1 MRVIQEQLHFWPLAW
16 RRNHL
21 SMRTYDHNSWRNYN
35 QQKSYKIYDCTHT
48 HIHTCTHIGTLA
60 QHMQKE
66 SICFLLLVKKGC
78 NPIQLSGSVAADAV
92 AAIEAV
98 GWGAVRAW
106 QSNPHLEPC
115 LCISPI
121 FIRFNLVFGT
131 VACFVS
137 NAFKFLLLK
146 FMSAKV
152 IFLIVFPGESL
163 RVFFCSVFCFYAG
176 LGCRL
181 SSGVDSNGKQASYR
195 NWQLFF
201 SLLVRLWHLCCRNFL
216 PGVSLSLT
224 LSLSDTL
231 SLSLSHVFCNMCEA
245 HHMQISVRV
254 FEVEFVLS
262 LGFCLI

>member
-1 MRVIQEQLHFWPLAW
+1 
-16 RRNHL
+16 
-21 SMRTYDHNSWRNYN
+21 MRTYDHNSWRNYN

-48 HIHTCTHIGTLA
+48 HTCTHMRTLV

-66 SICFLLLVKKGC
+66 SNCFLLLVKKGC
-78 NPIQLSGSVAADAV
+78 NPIQLSGVEAADAV
-92 AAIEAV
+92 VAIDAV

-137 NAFKFLLLK
+137 TAFKFLLLK

-152 IFLIVFPGESL
+152 IFLIVFPGASL
-163 RVFFCSVFCFYAG
+163 RVFFVLCSVFCFYAG

-201 SLLVRLWHLCCRNFL
+201 SLLVHLWHLLLQKLFARCFPL
-216 PGVSLSLT
+216 SHSLSLT
-224 LSLSDTL
+224 HFGYLSPTFFATCARTIKCRSLSDCL
-231 SLSLSHVFCNMCEA
+231 RSSLC
-245 HHMQISVRV
+245 
-254 FEVEFVLS
+254 
-262 LGFCLI
+262 

>member
-1 MRVIQEQLHFWPLAW
+1 M
-16 RRNHL
+16 
-21 SMRTYDHNSWRNYN
+21 
-35 QQKSYKIYDCTHT
+35 
-48 HIHTCTHIGTLA
+48 
-60 QHMQKE
+60 
-66 SICFLLLVKKGC
+66 
-78 NPIQLSGSVAADAV
+78 AAIDAV
-92 AAIEAV
+92 E
-98 GWGAVRAW
+98 WGAVRAW
-106 QSNPHLEPC
+106 QGNPHLEPC

-152 IFLIVFPGESL
+152 IFLIDFPGASL
-163 RVFFCSVFCFYAG
+163 RVFCFVLCSVFRFYAG

-201 SLLVRLWHLCCRNFL
+201 SLLVHLWHLLLSKLFARCF
-216 PGVSLSLT
+216 PLSLA

-231 SLSLSHVFCNMCEA
+231 SPSLFHVFCNMCEA
-245 HHMQISVRV
+245 HQMQISVKV
-254 FEVEFVLS
+254 FEVEFVLG